1 MITGR
6 RIAGSLIAAAAL
18 SLTLVPVAA
27 AEPKAAPQEEV
38 GSRVIEAV
46 AARTIARSH
55 DHGAKRG
62 TVVSIVC
69 AVDGKPAHGKAPH
82 LSANDINRVIKLHRG
97 KAADGG
103 FSARSS
109 RRNPGTGPS
118 NPGQGRSAGAEAVPQ
133 VARKPLVRTQ
143 WL

>member
-27 AEPKAAPQEEV
+27 AEPKAAPGEEV

-69 AVDGKPAHGKAPH
+69 VARSKPAPGKAPH
-82 LSANDINRVIKLHRG
+82 LSADDIKRVIKLHDAKLAHG
-97 KAADGG
+97 KVHSCKIISGV
-103 FSARSS
+103 
-109 RRNPGTGPS
+109 PG
-118 NPGQGRSAGAEAVPQ
+118 
-133 VARKPLVRTQ
+133 VRTVKTQ
-143 WL
+143 G

>member
-97 KAADGG
+97 KAADGRVLCKII
-103 FSARSS
+103 SAE
-109 RRNPGTGPS
+109 PGDRTVKP
-118 NPGQGRSAGAEAVPQ
+118 RAKGAPPALKQ
-133 VARKPLVRTQ
+133 LQK
-143 WL
+143 